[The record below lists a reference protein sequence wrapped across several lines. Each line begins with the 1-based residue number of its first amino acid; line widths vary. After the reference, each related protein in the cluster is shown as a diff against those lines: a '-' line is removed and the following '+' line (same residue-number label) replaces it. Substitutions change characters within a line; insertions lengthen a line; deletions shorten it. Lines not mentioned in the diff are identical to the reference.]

1 MGLLL
6 LVMAGFLYFVF
17 LMVFVTNAADRSD
30 RSTMEVNSTPTGHSV
45 NLKVLP
51 ILPCTRAVLLVL
63 PLHPFVTAILP
74 QYPFC
79 QLLPLLCA
87 SPASCIPVCRS
98 RTILR

>member
-45 NLKVLP
+45 NLKGSNCVDDDHSFSDDDED
-51 ILPCTRAVLLVL
+51 AKNK
-63 PLHPFVTAILP
+63 
-74 QYPFC
+74 
-79 QLLPLLCA
+79 
-87 SPASCIPVCRS
+87 
-98 RTILR
+98 